1 MEKSL
6 DILRSMKRIGFDT
19 ETTSLD
25 CHSGNIR
32 CIQLGNFDIQIL
44 VDTYT
49 IDIQLY
55 KELLESEDIQFI
67 VVNGKFDAKYL
78 HNHRICIMNMYDLF
92 LNEQLIYLGYPSY
105 PSASLQGLAHR
116 YAGVSMDK
124 SVRTEI
130 ASRGLTPE
138 VIVYACDD
146 VKYLLMIAD
155 KQEEELRRQ
164 DLCTAAAIEG
174 MTIAP
179 LSYMEWCGVIVSREK
194 WMEKAEDDMRDLKES
209 VEALNKAVIE
219 YSLEHPS
226 PGKILY
232 FDPYSMSKEE
242 QKEWVTNNVQDSN
255 KTKKVKGKTVPVKR
269 KRLKRRPDLDKVV
282 KDGNLEYRKIAYER
296 MSQYPYIYEDPQYDM
311 FHESERYVCDI
322 NWSSSGQ
329 VIPLLEELGCDVMV
343 EDKDSPTGFKKTCD
357 AKKIKPQRYVHK
369 IVDLY
374 CKYKKLEK
382 VVSTYGPKFLENI
395 HPRTGRVYTNY
406 HQLGTDT
413 TRFSS
418 TDQNLLNLPKNERTR
433 SCFIPREG
441 WLWISQDVKGE
452 ESVLMADAS
461 RDEAMISEF
470 LEGSGDMHSLTGRMV
485 FKELEGLSTADIK
498 KYHSDLRDTAKKY
511 EFLWNYLGGWT
522 TLMQNFGL
530 SEERAKEL
538 DNRYRS
544 GFKGLI
550 AWQNMRKEE
559 VMRLGYVIINPKT
572 GHRAHIYDFDDLCEL
587 KESFTEEFWNKYRE
601 IPKDRSGKKSPR
613 DQEERDMVKKVRH
626 YFKRKSEAEKFSV
639 NYCIQ
644 GTGAQILRF
653 ALINMFRE
661 CRSRGWLY
669 DKVEFYI
676 TPYDEVNIGASKD
689 IVQEASDLLTKCMR
703 EAGDLF
709 TSVLHIDVDVN
720 IGDRWIH

>member
-1 MEKSL
+1 MRYVVSNNTDLFGTSDKYGRMSVEKSL

-32 CIQLGNFDIQIL
+32 CIQFGNFDVQIL
-44 VDTYT
+44 IDTYT

-146 VKYLLMIAD
+146 VKYLSMIAD

-418 TDQNLLNLPKNERTR
+418 TDPNLLNLPKNERTR

-470 LEGSGDMHSLTGRMV
+470 LEGSGDRLHVSLY
-485 FKELEGLSTADIK
+485 S
-498 KYHSDLRDTAKKY
+498 
-511 EFLWNYLGGWT
+511 
-522 TLMQNFGL
+522 
-530 SEERAKEL
+530 
-538 DNRYRS
+538 
-544 GFKGLI
+544 
-550 AWQNMRKEE
+550 
-559 VMRLGYVIINPKT
+559 
-572 GHRAHIYDFDDLCEL
+572 
-587 KESFTEEFWNKYRE
+587 
-601 IPKDRSGKKSPR
+601 
-613 DQEERDMVKKVRH
+613 
-626 YFKRKSEAEKFSV
+626 
-639 NYCIQ
+639 
-644 GTGAQILRF
+644 
-653 ALINMFRE
+653 
-661 CRSRGWLY
+661 
-669 DKVEFYI
+669 
-676 TPYDEVNIGASKD
+676 NI
-689 IVQEASDLLTKCMR
+689 
-703 EAGDLF
+703 
-709 TSVLHIDVDVN
+709 
-720 IGDRWIH
+720 